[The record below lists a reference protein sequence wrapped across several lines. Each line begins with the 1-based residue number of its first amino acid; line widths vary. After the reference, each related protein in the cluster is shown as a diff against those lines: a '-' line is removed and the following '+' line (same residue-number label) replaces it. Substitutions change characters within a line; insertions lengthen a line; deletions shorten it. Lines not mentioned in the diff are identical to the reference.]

1 MTALPDT
8 RSLQIHC
15 IGDLWVQSGY
25 ILGPRT
31 ISDYE
36 FVYFPEGTGTIYSAS
51 GKLYVL
57 KEPCLLITK
66 PGEEHGYQ
74 FDSDKNVR
82 HLFIHFE
89 SMALR
94 SGEAGY
100 EGLLEGSSVF
110 PAEQFPLVP
119 GLLKKMLWIANR
131 QPPHWQRRLTALLQV
146 ILDELASPDAYA
158 LQAAELLPIP
168 VQQAIEIMSEDLSGA
183 ISIDDIASRSGWS
196 HGHFT
201 RVFTD
206 CTGMSPKRF
215 LLELRLRRAEE
226 WMLRGKGT
234 IKQISFQVG
243 FSDEHHFSKMYKKI
257 RGITPSEYIKR
268 SNAPLFRHT
277 AEPLVMATSVHYPA
291 NRLVIVQEDYIK

>member
-1 MTALPDT
+1 MTAFQDKLP
-8 RSLQIHC
+8 LQIHC

-36 FVYFPEGTGTIYSAS
+36 LIYFPEGTSVVYSAG
-51 GKLYVL
+51 GKSYVL
-57 KEPCLLITK
+57 NEPCLLVTR
-66 PGEEHGYQ
+66 PGEEHEYR
-74 FDSDKNVR
+74 FDSEKNVR

-94 SGEAGY
+94 SREAGY
-100 EGLLEGSSVF
+100 EGLFEGSPIF

-131 QPPHWQRRLTALLQV
+131 QPPYWHRKLMALMQV
-146 ILDELASPDAYA
+146 IVEELASPDAYT
-158 LQAAELLPIP
+158 LQAAELLPIH
-168 VQQAIEIMSEDLSGA
+168 VQQAIDLMSEDLSDT
-183 ISIDDIASRSGWS
+183 IRIDDIASRSGWS

-201 RVFTD
+201 RVFTEW
-206 CTGMSPKRF
+206 TGMSPKRF
-215 LLELRLRRAEE
+215 LLELRMRRAEE

-234 IKQISFQVG
+234 IKEISFQVG

-277 AEPLVMATSVHYPA
+277 AEPLAMATSVHFPA

>member
-1 MTALPDT
+1 MTALPDM

-25 ILGPRT
+25 TLGPRT
-31 ISDYE
+31 ISDFE
-36 FVYFPEGTGTIYSAS
+36 LVFFPEGTGTVYTARGKPSA
-51 GKLYVL
+51 LA
-57 KEPCLLITK
+57 EPCILVTR
-66 PGEEHGYQ
+66 PGEEHSYR
-74 FDSDKNVR
+74 FDSESNVR
-82 HLFIHFE
+82 HMFIHFE
-89 SMALR
+89 SMSLR
-94 SGEAGY
+94 NREVGY
-100 EGLLEGSSVF
+100 ESLFEGDSVY
-110 PAEQFPLVP
+110 PADQFPLVP

-131 QPPHWQRRLTALLQV
+131 QPPHWQRKLLAFMQT
-146 ILDELASPDAYA
+146 ILEELASPDAYA

-168 VQQAIEIMSEDLSGA
+168 VQQAIEFMSRDLSKA

-201 RVFTD
+201 RMFTD

-277 AEPLVMATSVHYPA
+277 AEPLAMGTSVHYPA
-291 NRLVIVQEDYIK
+291 NRLVIVQETYIK